1 MLRQRTPQVL
11 QTEVCAG
18 QMIASHIQKD
28 HQIEVVVGVGLWA
41 VKTSVNPLAALN
53 MANLKVG
60 GVVLILDREM
70 HG

>member
-1 MLRQRTPQVL
+1 
-11 QTEVCAG
+11 
-18 QMIASHIQKD
+18 MIASHIQKD